1 MWWGV
6 VGPVYFKA
14 VAAIPAVEVLAHRV
28 VWTMILLWGLI
39 YVLRRGRTIAV
50 LLADRATVF
59 ALVGSA
65 IMIAIN
71 WYAFIW
77 AVQNSALRDA
87 SLGYYI
93 NPLVNILLGRLFL
106 GERLR
111 GLQLASVAIALLAVS
126 FRVASVGGVPVVSL
140 TLAVSFGFYGLIRKR
155 AKVDAILGL
164 ATETTL
170 VFPLAMLYLLLSYE
184 PQGSAASGVDW
195 SRLGLLSLGGAV
207 TAVPLL
213 AFAESVRRLRLA
225 TIGFMQYLAPS
236 LQLMIAV
243 LAFGEPFDRA
253 QGITF
258 GLIWIALSL
267 YSYDAISTARRSVPG
282 VA

>member
-1 MWWGV
+1 
-6 VGPVYFKA
+6 
-14 VAAIPAVEVLAHRV
+14 
-28 VWTMILLWGLI
+28 
-39 YVLRRGRTIAV
+39 
-50 LLADRATVF
+50 
-59 ALVGSA
+59 
-65 IMIAIN
+65 
-71 WYAFIW
+71 
-77 AVQNSALRDA
+77 
-87 SLGYYI
+87 
-93 NPLVNILLGRLFL
+93 
-106 GERLR
+106 
-111 GLQLASVAIALLAVS
+111 VAIALLAVS
-126 FRVASVGGVPVVSL
+126 FRVAWVGGVPVVSL

-184 PQGSAASGVDW
+184 PQGSAASGMDW

-213 AFAESVRRLRLA
+213 AFAEAVRRLRLA

-243 LAFGEPFDRA
+243 RAFGEPFDRA

-267 YSYDAISTARRSVPG
+267 YSYDAISTARRSAPG